1 MEVEQGLSR
10 RPLVDAEATPLPTSS
25 GSAGCELRER
35 VVAKAILFFQNLH
48 STTLTRAEL
57 AALLAT
63 KGLTAAEIDEAFKR
77 FDATDTEPPSPI
89 ELHLGD

>member
-1 MEVEQGLSR
+1 MEVEQGISR

-35 VVAKAILFFQNLH
+35 MVAKALQHLH
-48 STTLTRAEL
+48 SPTLTRADI
-57 AALLAT
+57 AAFLAT

-89 ELHLGD
+89 ELHLDD